1 MRITLPLSVNKE
13 KLAHMEEKEK
23 AFAAKKVIPVIVK
36 TLDETVKC
44 CSKHSEFIKT
54 CKSYSILIIYI
65 KVRNAKRF

>member
-36 TLDETVKC
+36 TVDDTVKC
-44 CSKHSEFIKT
+44 CSKHSEFLKT
-54 CKSYSILIIYI
+54 CKC
-65 KVRNAKRF
+65 

>member
-23 AFAAKKVIPVIVK
+23 AFAAKKVIPIIVK
-36 TLDETVKC
+36 AVDDTVKC

-54 CKSYSILIIYI
+54 CKCYSMLIIYI

>member
-23 AFAAKKVIPVIVK
+23 AVAAKKVIPVIVK
-36 TLDETVKC
+36 AVDETEKC

-54 CKSYSILIIYI
+54 CK
-65 KVRNAKRF
+65 